1 MTTFQRFTVLFC
13 FLTGGIFSYG
23 QVKISKQ
30 YIFPLQSQHV
40 HSSSLVEL
48 PNGDLLSCWFQGSGE
63 RKADDVKIMGARLK
77 KGKKTWSEPFVM
89 ADTPNFPDCNPVLF
103 LSPSNKLFLFWMVIK
118 SNRWEESILK
128 YKRSSA
134 FNKQGAPQW
143 EWQDIILLKPGN
155 KFKDI
160 TLSKFEEL
168 PDRGLG
174 WAEYAPLYE
183 KMIVAAAGDKSKRQ
197 LGWMTRSK
205 PLVLKS
211 GRILLPLYSDG
222 FNFSLVAYSDDAGNQ
237 WSVGEPIVGY
247 GNVQPSLTQKKD
259 GSIVALMRDN
269 GDLPSRV
276 LQSISAD
283 DGEHW
288 SAVDDL
294 KIPNPGSSLHTLSL
308 PNGEWLMVNNNLEKG
323 RNELHLN
330 HSKDE
335 GKTWRTIMMIEK
347 SDNPED
353 SFSYPTLIS
362 SKNDEVHLSYS
373 LRKQTKKTIVHAVI
387 QL

>member
-1 MTTFQRFTVLFC
+1 MTTFQRFTILLC

-23 QVKISKQ
+23 QVKVSKQ
-30 YIFPLQSQHV
+30 YIFPLQSEHV

-63 RKADDVKIMGARLK
+63 RKADDVKIMGARLEN
-77 KGKKTWSEPFVM
+77 GKKIWSKPFIM

-103 LSPSNKLFLFWMVIK
+103 LSPVNELFLFWIVIK

-128 YKRSSA
+128 YKRSST
-134 FNKQGAPQW
+134 FNKKGTPQW
-143 EWQDIILLKPGN
+143 EWQDIILFKPGN

-160 TLSKFEEL
+160 IQSKFKEL

-183 KMIVAAAGDKSKRQ
+183 KMIVVAAGDKSKRQ

-211 GRILLPLYSDG
+211 GRILLPIYSDG

-237 WSVGEPIVGY
+237 WNVGEPIVGY

-276 LQSISAD
+276 LQSISPD

-288 SAVDDL
+288 SAVEDL
-294 KIPNPGSSLHTLSL
+294 KISNPGSSLHTLSL

-323 RNELHLN
+323 RNALHLN

-335 GKTWRTIMMIEK
+335 GKTWRTIVEIEK

-353 SFSYPTLIS
+353 SFSYPTLIG
-362 SKNDEVHLSYS
+362 SKNDEIHLSYS
-373 LRKQTKKTIVHAVI
+373 LHKQTKKTIVHAVI
-387 QL
+387 EL